1 MNFINLSTSYFYYL
15 YDRKFLDLN
24 TRNILALGYGLAGAA
39 VYIVLQ
45 SYLYFV
51 NPHLAT
57 NLWFGLALFALLI
70 LFPGLAS
77 YRYRKLLR
85 YISFKEAFGTFF
97 LSLLVMILLIFA
109 YNTLVLNVLYS
120 EEQLLYLKNLQTD
133 FNISIME
140 QSNAKAADIEEA
152 RKLSNE
158 MDPAAVSGLF
168 RQSLIKLLLMSII
181 GMLFS
186 LLMKNKATA

>member
-1 MNFINLSTSYFYYL
+1 
-15 YDRKFLDLN
+15 
-24 TRNILALGYGLAGAA
+24 
-39 VYIVLQ
+39 
-45 SYLYFV
+45 
-51 NPHLAT
+51 
-57 NLWFGLALFALLI
+57 
-70 LFPGLAS
+70 
-77 YRYRKLLR
+77 
-85 YISFKEAFGTFF
+85 
-97 LSLLVMILLIFA
+97 MILLIFA
-109 YNTLVLNVLYS
+109 YNTFVLNVLYS

>member
-15 YDRKFLDLN
+15 YHRNFFDLN

-39 VYIVLQ
+39 VYIILQ
-45 SYLYFV
+45 SYLYFF

-57 NLWFGLALFALLI
+57 NLWFGLVLFAVLI
-70 LFPGLAS
+70 VFPAFAV

-97 LSLLVMILLIFA
+97 LSLLAMIVLIFV
-109 YNTLVLNVLYS
+109 YNTFVLNVLYS
-120 EEQLLYLKNLQTD
+120 EEQVLFLKNLQTE

-140 QSNAKAADIEEA
+140 QSNAKPADIEEA
-152 RKLSNE
+152 RKLSAE
-158 MDPAAVSGLF
+158 MDPRAISGLF

-186 LLMKNKATA
+186 LLMKNKATV